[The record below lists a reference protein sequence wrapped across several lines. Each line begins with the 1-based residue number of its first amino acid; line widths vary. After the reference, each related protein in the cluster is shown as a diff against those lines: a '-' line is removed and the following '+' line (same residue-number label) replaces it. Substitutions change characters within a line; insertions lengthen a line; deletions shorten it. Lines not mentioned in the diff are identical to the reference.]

1 MGLASTSCLSTF
13 GITWSMA
20 RSRAYFLK
28 TERLGFDCWSAEDL
42 GLARE
47 LWGDPKVTELIGG
60 PFNDEQ
66 IVERLGREI
75 ACMTAHRVQ
84 YWPIFLLGDGRHAG
98 CAGLRPRAEEGVCE
112 LGFHLRPEC
121 WGRGLA
127 EEAGRAVV
135 KFGFEI
141 LGARA
146 LFAGHHPQNAA
157 SGRVLSKLGF
167 RFTHEEFYGPTR
179 LLHRCY
185 LLSRPD

>member
-1 MGLASTSCLSTF
+1 
-13 GITWSMA
+13 MA
-20 RSRAYFLK
+20 GSRAYFLR
-28 TERLGFDCWSAEDL
+28 TERLGFDCWSAADL

-84 YWPIFLLGDGRHAG
+84 YWPIFLLESGRHAG
-98 CAGLRPRAEEGVCE
+98 CAGLRPHGVEGGVYE

-121 WGRGLA
+121 WGLGLA
-127 EEAGRAVV
+127 EEAGRALV
-135 KFGFEI
+135 KFGFENI
-141 LGARA
+141 GARA

-157 SGRVLSKLGF
+157 SARVLSKLGF

-185 LLSRPD
+185 LLERPG